1 MVGVLGEG
9 FFILGG
15 EKIGR
20 NVGGV
25 CWDIEKWRCAYG
37 RRKSNLREFFFL
49 HLRERER
56 ERRFVRCRENC
67 QLKCRKRCV

>member
-9 FFILGG
+9 FFILGV

-37 RRKSNLREFFFL
+37 RRKSNLREFFSSIL
-49 HLRERER
+49 GRERER
-56 ERRFVRCRENC
+56 GDLSDAERIVS
-67 QLKCRKRCV
+67 